1 MYPTKADPMPYAAH
15 AAFVAPARA
24 RAEIWRLLVGLI
36 LIAVIIL
43 GLTALFQWAVLT
55 LGGAALYRDIS
66 RIEGTGQTPA
76 GVLALLFS
84 FVIMTLAVAMVTAQ
98 LHHRSPLTLLG
109 PIPLMLRQ
117 FGAVVAVLIGLG
129 IAIIVLP
136 PWGFADPVNAGLSP
150 LTWIV
155 LLPLGLVA
163 VLIQT
168 SAEEVLFR
176 GYIQQQLAAR
186 FRSPL
191 VWMAAP
197 ALLFGL
203 LHYRPDAGANGG
215 LIMLWAAAFALAAA
229 DLTARAGNLGPAIA
243 LHFMSNTSALLILSA
258 EGTLSGMALFRLQID
273 MADPV
278 ALRPYLMI
286 DATMILV
293 GWLAAR
299 LAIRR

>member
-1 MYPTKADPMPYAAH
+1 MPYDAH

-24 RAEIWRLLVGLI
+24 RAEIWRLLVGLF
-36 LIAVIIL
+36 LITVIIFA
-43 GLTALFQWAVLT
+43 LTALFQWAVLT
-55 LGGAALYRDIS
+55 VGGPTLHRDIT
-66 RIEGTGQTPA
+66 RVEGMGQTSA
-76 GVLALLFS
+76 GVLALLYG
-84 FVIMTLAVAMVTAQ
+84 FVAMTLAVVVVTAQ
-98 LHHRSPLTLLG
+98 FHRRHPLTLLG
-109 PIPLMLRQ
+109 PVPLMLRQ
-117 FGAVVAVLIGLG
+117 FGAVVAVLILLGLV
-129 IAIIVLP
+129 IIVLP
-136 PWGFADPVNAGLSP
+136 PWGFDDPVTAGLSP
-150 LTWIV
+150 LTWV
-155 LLPLGLVA
+155 LLLPLGLVA

-168 SAEEVLFR
+168 SAEEILFR
-176 GYIQQQLAAR
+176 GYLQQQLAAR

-191 VWMAAP
+191 IWMVAP
-197 ALLFGL
+197 ALLFGA

-215 LIMLWAAAFALAAA
+215 LIMLWAAGFALAAA
-229 DLTARAGNLGPAIA
+229 DLTARAGTLGPAIA

>member
-1 MYPTKADPMPYAAH
+1 MSYDAH
-15 AAFVAPARA
+15 AAFIAPARA

-36 LIAVIIL
+36 LIAAIIL
-43 GLTALFQWAVLT
+43 GMTALYQVAVLNI
-55 LGGAALYRDIS
+55 GGPALHRDIT
-66 RIEGTGQTPA
+66 RPEGVGQTPA
-76 GVLALLFS
+76 GVLTLLFS
-84 FVIMTLAVAMVTAQ
+84 FVFMSLAVVMVTAQ
-98 LHHRSPLTLLG
+98 LHGRDPLTLLG

-117 FGAVVAVLIGLG
+117 FGAVVAVLIAVG

-136 PWGFADPVNAGLSP
+136 PWGFDDPLTAGLSP
-150 LTWIV
+150 LTWV
-155 LLPLGLVA
+155 LLLPLALVA
-163 VLIQT
+163 VLVQT
-168 SAEEVLFR
+168 SAEEILFR

-191 VWMAAP
+191 IWMVAP

-203 LHYRPDAGANGG
+203 LHYRPETGANGG
-215 LIMLWAAAFALAAA
+215 LIMLWAVGFALAAA
-229 DLTARAGNLGPAIA
+229 DLTARAGTLGPAIA
-243 LHFMSNTSALLILSA
+243 MHFLSNASALLFLSA
-258 EGTLSGMALFRLQID
+258 DGTLSGMALFRLQID

-278 ALRPYLMI
+278 ALRPYLLI

>member
-1 MYPTKADPMPYAAH
+1 MLRNQADLMSYDAH

-24 RAEIWRLLVGLI
+24 RAEIWRLLVGVV
-36 LIAVIIL
+36 LIAVIIFA
-43 GLTALFQWAVLT
+43 LTALFQWAVLT
-55 LGGAALYRDIS
+55 LGGAELYRDIT
-66 RIEGTGQTPA
+66 RLENMGQTAA

-84 FVIMTLAVAMVTAQ
+84 FVIMTLAVVMVTAQ
-98 LHHRSPLTLLG
+98 LHKRSPLTLLG

-136 PWGFADPVNAGLSP
+136 PWGFEDPVNAGLPP
-150 LTWIV
+150 LTWIL

-168 SAEEVLFR
+168 SAEEILFR

-191 VWMAAP
+191 VWMVAP
-197 ALLFGL
+197 ALLFGV

-229 DLTARAGNLGPAIA
+229 DLTARAGTLGPAIA

>member
-1 MYPTKADPMPYAAH
+1 MQAKPMPYDAH

-24 RAEIWRLLVGLI
+24 RAELWRLFLGLVLI
-36 LIAVIIL
+36 TLIIL

-55 LGGAALYRDIS
+55 IGSPALYRDIT
-66 RIEGTGQTPA
+66 RLEGMGQTPA
-76 GVLALLFS
+76 GVLALLYS
-84 FVIMTLAVAMVTAQ
+84 FVIMTLAVVMVTAQ
-98 LHHRSPLTLLG
+98 FHRRHPLTLLG
-109 PIPLMLRQ
+109 PVPLMLRQ
-117 FGAVVAVLIGLG
+117 FGAVVAVLIALG
-129 IAIIVLP
+129 IAIVVLP
-136 PWGFADPVNAGLSP
+136 PWGFPDPVTRGMPP
-150 LTWIV
+150 LTWII
-155 LLPLGLVA
+155 LLPVGLVA

-168 SAEEVLFR
+168 SAEEILFR
-176 GYIQQQLAAR
+176 GYLQQQLAAR

-191 VWMAAP
+191 IWMFAP
-197 ALLFGL
+197 AVLFGL

-215 LIMLWAAAFALAAA
+215 LIMLWAAGFALAAA
-229 DLTARAGNLGPAIA
+229 DLTARAGTLGPAIA
-243 LHFMSNTSALLILSA
+243 LHFISNTSALLIMSA
-258 EGTLSGMALFRLQID
+258 EGTLSGLALFRLQVD